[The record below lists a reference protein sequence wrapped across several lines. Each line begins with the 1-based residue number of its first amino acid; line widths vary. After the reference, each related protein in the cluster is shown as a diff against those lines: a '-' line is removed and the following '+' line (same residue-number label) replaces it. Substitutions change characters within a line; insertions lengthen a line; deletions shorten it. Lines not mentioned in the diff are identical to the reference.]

1 MKGLTMRIFKAA
13 IGIAACLLAG
23 AALADDYPS
32 RPVTLIVAYPPG
44 GSSDVIGRVVAQALS
59 KQLKQSFIVE
69 NRSGFGGNVG
79 AKYASKAAK
88 DGYTLLM
95 CAVTAASI
103 SQTLAP
109 EQTNYNLETDFAPIS
124 MLGKAPLAL
133 VVNTA
138 MPVNSLAEYVAYVKQ
153 RPKQVTFSSAGIGT
167 TQHLGGE
174 LFELMTGTKLV
185 HVPYKGSG
193 PSMTDL
199 LGGQVQSTFETG
211 PAIAPFLKSPKL
223 RVLAYANETRST
235 VMPEVPTAAEA
246 GLPGFDVAAT
256 YGLLA
261 PAGTPQAIIDKLN
274 AEVKVL
280 LNLPEVKATLAQQG
294 VEPTYTTPTQTSAQ
308 IHGEIAKWAK
318 VIKDANVKAE

>member
-1 MKGLTMRIFKAA
+1 MRIFKTA
-13 IGIAACLLAG
+13 IGVAACLLAG

-32 RPVTLIVAYPPG
+32 RPVTVIVAFPPG
-44 GSSDVIGRVVAQALS
+44 GSSDVIGRVVAQALT
-59 KQLKQSFIVE
+59 KKLRQSFIVE

-79 AKYASKAAK
+79 VKYASRAAK

-103 SQTLAP
+103 GQTLTP
-109 EQTNYNLETDFAPIS
+109 EQTNYNLESDFAPIS

-133 VVNTA
+133 VVNA
-138 MPVNSLAEYVAYVKQ
+138 SVPANSLSEFIAFAKQ
-153 RPKQVTFSSAGIGT
+153 KSKQVTFSSAGIGT

-174 LFELMTGTKLV
+174 LFELMTGAQLL

-211 PAIAPFLKSPKL
+211 PAIAPFLKNPKL
-223 RVLAYANETRST
+223 RILTYANEMRST
-235 VMPEVPTAAEA
+235 VMPEVPTATEA
-246 GLPGFDVAAT
+246 GLPGFTVAAT

-274 AEVKVL
+274 AEVKEL
-280 LNLPEVKATLAQQG
+280 LNLPEVKSTLAQQG
-294 VEPTYTTPTQTSAQ
+294 VEPTYTTPTQTSTQ

-318 VIKDANVKAE
+318 VIKYANVKVE